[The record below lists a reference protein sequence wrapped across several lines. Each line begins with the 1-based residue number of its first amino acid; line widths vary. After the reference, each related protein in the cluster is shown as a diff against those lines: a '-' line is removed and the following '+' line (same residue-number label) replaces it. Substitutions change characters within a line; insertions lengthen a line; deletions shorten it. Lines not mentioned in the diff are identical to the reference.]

1 MSHAS
6 RRLRLL
12 ALLAVCAACGSA
24 APPLA
29 CAAEPG
35 AVDELGRALLAEA
48 RADDAVAYVTRLR
61 RTLHA
66 SPEVKWQERETAGIV
81 ERALQELGL
90 PYTSGVAG
98 TGVVATLGSGEPV
111 VALRADMDALLVDG
125 RLLHACGHDAH
136 MAMLLG
142 AARLLKARQL
152 PAGTVKLVFQPAEE
166 GGAGAAAMVEA
177 GAVAGVSAMFA
188 LHVMPYA
195 GQPTGTLASR
205 AGTIMAAS
213 AAWLVRFE
221 GRGGHAALQHQNV
234 DPVVAAAAAISA
246 LQTLVSRETSALDS
260 AVISA
265 TFLSAGADGAFNV
278 APSHADVGGT
288 LRALSD
294 ATFVRLQGRMRDV
307 LHHVALAHGC
317 NASLSFAPDGRP
329 RPYPP
334 TVNDAAAWGFAR
346 RVSATVFGEAAVS
359 DLEAP
364 IMAVRDPNGYAR
376 VQARYPFCFRRRRT
390 LLFTALRC
398 RTRQCC
404 SSAHSTP
411 PPGPCTRCT
420 RRTSR
425 WMRAC
430 CRTELRCTRRLRCRF

>member
-166 GGAGAAAMVEA
+166 GGAGAAAMVEGRRCCWRERHVCA
-177 GAVAGVSAMFA
+177 PRHAVRGAADRNARLQSRHHHGRVCCLACALRGPRRSCCSAAQKRGPRGCCCSCDLSPANTGQPRNVRLGFSSHLCHFPLCRRRRRLQRGAVA
-188 LHVMPYA
+188 
-195 GQPTGTLASR
+195 
-205 AGTIMAAS
+205 
-213 AAWLVRFE
+213 
-221 GRGGHAALQHQNV
+221 
-234 DPVVAAAAAISA
+234 
-246 LQTLVSRETSALDS
+246 
-260 AVISA
+260 
-265 TFLSAGADGAFNV
+265 
-278 APSHADVGGT
+278 
-288 LRALSD
+288 
-294 ATFVRLQGRMRDV
+294 
-307 LHHVALAHGC
+307 C
-317 NASLSFAPDGRP
+317 
-329 RPYPP
+329 
-334 TVNDAAAWGFAR
+334 
-346 RVSATVFGEAAVS
+346 
-359 DLEAP
+359 
-364 IMAVRDPNGYAR
+364 
-376 VQARYPFCFRRRRT
+376 
-390 LLFTALRC
+390 
-398 RTRQCC
+398 
-404 SSAHSTP
+404 
-411 PPGPCTRCT
+411 
-420 RRTSR
+420 
-425 WMRAC
+425 
-430 CRTELRCTRRLRCRF
+430 